1 MTELIIKK
9 WGNSLAAR
17 IPKVIAD
24 MIQLEKDQTVTIEA
38 KDGRIII
45 TPVQE
50 KKEYTLDELLVQC
63 DPKDVALDAE
73 DKTWLNDKPV
83 GGEW

>member
-1 MTELIIKK
+1 MIELIIKK

-38 KDGRIII
+38 KDGRIVI
-45 TPVQE
+45 TPVQA
-50 KKEYTLDELLVQC
+50 KKEYTLDELLGQC
-63 DPKDVALDAE
+63 DSKDVALDAE
-73 DKTWLNDKPV
+73 DKAWLNDKPV
-83 GGEW
+83 GREW

>member
-45 TPVQE
+45 TPS
-50 KKEYTLDELLVQC
+50 
-63 DPKDVALDAE
+63 
-73 DKTWLNDKPV
+73 KPYV
-83 GGEW
+83 PVNR